1 MYRLLPI
8 VLSLSLGLGGCAFL
22 SSSGPT
28 DAKDALSVQVNDA
41 PPPDKAEGARPAAPG
56 FGYIWVAGYW
66 DYLAGNFIWRDGR
79 WVQGKPD
86 YEYVR
91 ARYQFDSQGKT
102 WVFYRPHWKR
112 RAVDA
117 PAPKAQAT
125 R

>member
-1 MYRLLPI
+1 MSRFLP
-8 VLSLSLGLGGCAFL
+8 LALALSLGLGGCSFL
-22 SSSGPT
+22 SSDSSG
-28 DAKDALSVQVNDA
+28 AKDALSVQVNDA
-41 PPPDKAEGARPAAPG
+41 PPPDKTEGAHAAAPG

-66 DYLAGNFIWRDGR
+66 DYLDGNFIWREGR

-91 ARYQFDSQGKT
+91 ARYQFDPQGKT

-112 RAVDA
+112 RDGAQ
-117 PAPKAQAT
+117 PKTQAT